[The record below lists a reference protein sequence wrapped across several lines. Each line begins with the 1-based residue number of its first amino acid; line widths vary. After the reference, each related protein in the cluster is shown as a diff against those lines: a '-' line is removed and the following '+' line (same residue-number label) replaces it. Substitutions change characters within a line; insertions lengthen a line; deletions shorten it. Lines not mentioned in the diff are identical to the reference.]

1 MDDFERSLKLV
12 PYAELL
18 DDAEIKALK
27 KEYAD
32 VTVIDLDLSLQKYF
46 EANMSANELKAFANR
61 DDVAVS
67 KAYGLAKQFDEME
80 QIPETYKVKDIKQT
94 PTYKALANIRK
105 LLRDYQDLA
114 MQNVDNSSQKADEYF
129 VNLKDNLKT
138 LNNSAQ
144 LTLIDEIMLPE
155 VNIAVWTHKK
165 FHSDENV
172 NEYQKRWEQLRN
184 SLNAKF
190 IKYKDQLVLAE
201 KESDDIADFNDLAK
215 DLADYVRIDGQTLRH
230 IIRYKEL
237 PPEQRNQ
244 KPRWM
249 KSYADA
255 ACFSDEIG
263 LKFGEW
269 NQCFVHHKGKPL
281 LQSHRSVPQYKEQ
294 PIKKILLEYK
304 RLFVCK

>member
-46 EANMSANELKAFANR
+46 EANMSADELKAFANR
-61 DDVAVS
+61 DDAAVS
-67 KAYGLAKQFDEME
+67 KASGLAKQFYEME
-80 QIPETYKVKDIKQT
+80 QIPETYKIKDIKQT
-94 PTYKALANIRK
+94 PIYKALANIRK

-114 MQNVDNSSQKADEYF
+114 MQNVDSSQKANEYF
-129 VNLKDNLKT
+129 VNIRDSLKI
-138 LNNSAQ
+138 LNDSAQ
-144 LTLIDEIMLPE
+144 LILIDEIMLPE

-165 FHSDENV
+165 FHPDENV
-172 NEYQKRWEQLRN
+172 YEYQKRWEQLRN

-269 NQCFVHHKGKPL
+269 NKCFVHHKGKPL
-281 LQSHRSVPQYKEQ
+281 LQSHRSDPQYKEQ

-304 RLFVCK
+304 KLFVCK